1 MKSVFKY
8 LKPYYGK
15 MVIGFII
22 KFIGTIMDLALPW
35 ILAHIIDDIIPLKEI
50 NLIFLWGAIMLLCC
64 FIAVWGNIR
73 ANRNA
78 SAVAQNAVRDIRH
91 DAFKKVMEM
100 SQRQVDEITI
110 PSIISRLTSDTYNI
124 HQMIGMMQRLGVRA
138 PLLFIGG
145 ICITLTLDT
154 TLTCVLLATVPFI
167 VTLVFLTS
175 KYGIPKYRK
184 VQERMDDMVR
194 VVRENITGVRVI
206 KALSM
211 SDYEIERFKMVNKNL
226 VNQEINA
233 SQTMALNSP
242 FMNIFLNVGLVCVII
257 VGAYR
262 VNSGL
267 TEAGKIMAFL
277 SYFTIILMAMLMIT
291 RIFII
296 MSRASASAN
305 RLEEILLMQPELTIS
320 ESLPVDND
328 AHIIFDHVSFSYE
341 NKKDNLSDI
350 SFSLKHRESLGIIG
364 ATGSGKSTLVNVLMR
379 FYDINS
385 GSILIDGKDIRSYEL
400 NELRSKF
407 GVVFQNDSIFTDT
420 MKANI
425 DFYRNI
431 DDERIR
437 KAIINAQ
444 ALTVIESK
452 TDGINEAI
460 SAKGN
465 NLSGGQRQRVLIARA
480 LAGCPDILIFDD
492 SSSALDYRTD
502 AALRKAINDL
512 DITSIIIAQRV
523 SSVKNCSQIIV
534 IDDGKVIAHGTHDE
548 LMETCDMYQQI
559 AESQMGGDFDA

>member
-211 SDYEIERFKMVNKNL
+211 SDYEIERFKTVNKNL

-320 ESLPVDND
+320 ESLPVDSD

-385 GSILIDGKDIRSYEL
+385 GSILIDGKDIKSYEL

-480 LAGCPDILIFDD
+480 LAGCPDILILDD

-534 IDDGKVIAHGTHDE
+534 IDNGKVIAHGTHDE

>member
-1 MKSVFKY
+1 MKSVIKY
-8 LKPYYGK
+8 LNPYYGK
-15 MVIGFII
+15 MLIGISI
-22 KFIGTIMDLALPW
+22 KFIGTVMDLALPW
-35 ILAHIIDDIIPLKEI
+35 ILAHIIDEIIPLKEVK
-50 NLIFLWGAIMLLCC
+50 LIFFWGAIMLLCC
-64 FIAVWGNIR
+64 FIALWGNIR

-78 SAVAQNAVRDIRH
+78 SAVAQNVVRDIRH
-91 DAFKKVMEM
+91 DAFEKVMNM
-100 SQRQVDEITI
+100 SQSQIDEVTI

-145 ICITLTLDT
+145 ICVTLTLDA

-242 FMNIFLNVGLVCVII
+242 FMNIFLNVGLVGVII

-267 TEAGKIMAFL
+267 TEAGKVMAFL

-305 RLEEILLMQPELTIS
+305 RIEEILLMKPELVVELSNTK
-320 ESLPVDND
+320 DNT
-328 AHIIFDHVSFSYE
+328 AHIVFDNVSFSYE

-350 SFSLKHRESLGIIG
+350 SFTLNHNESLGIIG

-379 FYDINS
+379 FYDVNK
-385 GSILIDGKDIRSYEL
+385 GSIIIDGKDIKAYEL
-400 NELRSKF
+400 NELRKKF
-407 GVVFQNDSIFTDT
+407 GVVFQNDSIFTNS

-431 DDERIR
+431 DDEAIR
-437 KAIINAQ
+437 NAIVNAQ
-444 ALTVIESK
+444 ALTVIDSK
-452 TDGINEAI
+452 SEGINEAI

-480 LAGCPDILIFDD
+480 LAGCPEILILDD

-502 AALRKAINDL
+502 AALRKAINEL

-523 SSVKNCSQIIV
+523 SSVKNCSQILV
-534 IDDGKVIAHGTHDE
+534 IDEGKVLAKGTHEE
-548 LMETCDMYQQI
+548 LMESCDMYKQI